1 MPTLHFLRLHRA
13 SQAEALARLLQRYP
27 RGLLWGRLM
36 NNHGFES
43 VVVPLVV
50 ALGLSVLGVLIAV
63 LVGLAWN

>member
-1 MPTLHFLRLHRA
+1 
-13 SQAEALARLLQRYP
+13 
-27 RGLLWGRLM
+27 M